1 MIPYTKNIGNK
12 LQLLGFTLTL
22 DSKEIPEG
30 DIDSDLH
37 YEVWTKGAIEV
48 TVEHSPG
55 EFVQVDIVDFVENVR
70 LSSLEKLASLD
81 QVVNS

>member
-1 MIPYTKNIGNK
+1 MIPYTKNIGNE

-55 EFVQVDIVDFVENVR
+55 KLVQVDIVDFVEKVR
-70 LSSLEKLASLD
+70 INSLARLVSLD
-81 QVVNS
+81 QAVNS